1 MQLTQAPFTMTM
13 KDGTVIEVDE
23 FDGGGVMVGDEEN
36 YEVAYIPFPVKYW
49 EDMPDVPMSDVVL
62 QRNIKSVMDK
72 DGNTYT
78 DFGNPYFPHHP
89 YAV

>member
-1 MQLTQAPFTMTM
+1 MPYTMTM
-13 KDGTVIEVDE
+13 KDGTVHKVAE

-36 YEVAYIPFPVKYW
+36 YEVAYVPYPVEYW
-49 EDMPDVPMSDVVL
+49 EDMPDVPIITDVL
-62 QRNIKSVMDK
+62 QRDIESVVDE

-78 DFGNPYFPHHP
+78 DFGNPHFPHHP